1 MRRVFAV
8 FFAATWL
15 LASVPARPH
24 HSFAAEF
31 DINRP
36 VEITGKVSRVQWTNP
51 HAWLHLD
58 VEGDDGNVQAWA
70 IEMLGINTLIRR
82 GWTRDTLEPGDVI
95 SVEGFGARDGSN
107 TGNATAVTRTNTGEK
122 LWDSTTQ

>member
-1 MRRVFAV
+1 MKRVLAV
-8 FFAATWL
+8 LFAATWL
-15 LASVPARPH
+15 LASVPALSH

-31 DINRP
+31 DLNRP
-36 VEITGKVSRVQWTNP
+36 VEITGTVSRVQWTNP

-58 VEGDDGNVQAWA
+58 VEGDDGNVQSWS

-82 GWTRDTLEPGDVI
+82 GWTRDTLQPGDII
-95 SVEGFGARDGSN
+95 SVEGFGARNGSN
-107 TGNATAVTRTNTGEK
+107 TGNATAVTRTNTGEH